1 MEETNMS
8 LSSWRPD
15 LRQRMALSFGVLVAM
30 LLLLAAAALWQ
41 MRELAQQLSRIV
53 ETHSAR
59 AELAHRLHAA
69 QLDWLGQLH
78 ALLVL
83 TEAEDLKAQQ
93 TTLQQARQ
101 RYGQAEQALAA
112 ALQEDD
118 AGAMRQGLE
127 DIVRLRTE
135 VEPALESTVRTALAG
150 AGPEAALALLI
161 PAESAAQRWRELIDG
176 IVAQASEAKRA
187 EYATAQSRQHVAM
200 VVSMA
205 VAAAAWV
212 FATVMALVLM
222 RSITRP
228 LKEAVAVAERIAGGR
243 LDADVRVGRNDEF
256 GRLLQAIATMQQR
269 LREMVAG
276 LQASSRAIDGASS
289 EIGQGSQDLSV
300 RTEQAAARLQQTAA
314 SIRGLAQTVTQSA
327 QEAREASVQAEAVR
341 QEARQGDEAV
351 TQLHQQMRSI
361 AAASQRITEIVG
373 AIDGIAFQTNILALN
388 AAVEAARAGE
398 QGRGFGV
405 VAGEVRTLAGRAAE
419 AAGQIRHLSA
429 DVAASVKQGTHS
441 ADQAGSTVGQLAGA
455 AARVAQTVRAMADS
469 AAAQTAALQEVD
481 RAVADLDQATQHNAS
496 LAEQLTA
503 ATSGLTQQA
512 GLLERTLQRFRLA
525 PQDAAPAAGAAVSTA
540 EVRRGMERA
549 TFA

>member
-1 MEETNMS
+1 MS
-8 LSSWRPD
+8 LSSWRLG

-41 MRELAQQLSRIV
+41 MREVAQQLSRIV
-53 ETHSAR
+53 ETHNAR

-69 QLDWLGQLH
+69 QLDWLGQLR

-93 TTLQQARQ
+93 ATLKQAHQ
-101 RYGQAEQALAA
+101 RYEQAEQALAA
-112 ALQEDD
+112 ALEEDD

-135 VEPALESTVRTALAG
+135 VEPALESTARTAMTG
-150 AGPEAALALLI
+150 AGPEAALALLTT
-161 PAESAAQRWRELIDG
+161 AESAAQRWRELIDG
-176 IVAQASEAKRA
+176 IVVQVSEANRT
-187 EYATAQSRQHVAM
+187 EYATAQSRQRMAM
-200 VVSMA
+200 VVSVA
-205 VAAAAWV
+205 VAAAAGL
-212 FATVMALVLM
+212 FATVMALALM
-222 RSITRP
+222 RSVTRP
-228 LKEAVAVAERIAGGR
+228 LNEAVTVAERIAEGR
-243 LDADVRVGRNDEF
+243 LDADVHVGRNDEF
-256 GRLLQAIATMQQR
+256 GRLLQAVATMQQC
-269 LREMVAG
+269 LREMVSG

-289 EIGQGSQDLSV
+289 EIGQGSKDLSV

-314 SIRGLAQTVTQSA
+314 SVRELAQTVTQSA

-351 TQLHQQMRSI
+351 TQLHQQMRGI

-373 AIDGIAFQTNILALN
+373 VIDGIAFQTNILALN

-405 VAGEVRTLAGRAAE
+405 VATEVRTLAGRAAE

-429 DVAASVKQGTHS
+429 DVAASVEQGTRS

-455 AARVAQTVRAMADS
+455 AARVAQTVRTMADS
-469 AAAQTAALQEVD
+469 AAAQTTALQEVD
-481 RAVADLDQATQHNAS
+481 RTVAELDQATQHNAS
-496 LAEQLTA
+496 LAEQLAA

-512 GLLERTLQRFRLA
+512 GLLERTLQHFKLA
-525 PQDAAPAAGAAVSTA
+525 PQDATPVSIAKIRT
-540 EVRRGMERA
+540 GMEIESFALTGTDA
-549 TFA
+549 TF

>member
-1 MEETNMS
+1 MEETIMS
-8 LSSWRPD
+8 LSSWRLG

-53 ETHSAR
+53 ETHNAR

-69 QLDWLGQLH
+69 QLDWLGQLR
-78 ALLVL
+78 ALIVL

-93 TTLQQARQ
+93 ATLQQAQQ
-101 RYGQAEQALAA
+101 RYGQAEQALAV
-112 ALQEDD
+112 ALQEGD
-118 AGAMRQGLE
+118 AVAMRQGLE
-127 DIVRLRTE
+127 DIVRLRSE
-135 VEPALESTVRTALAG
+135 VEPALESTARTALAG
-150 AGPEAALALLI
+150 MGPEAALALLI
-161 PAESAAQRWRELIDG
+161 PAESAAQRWRKLIDD
-176 IVAQASEAKRA
+176 IVAQVRDANRA
-187 EYATAQSRQHVAM
+187 EYATAQSRQRVVM
-200 VVSMA
+200 VVSVA
-205 VAAAAWV
+205 VAAAAWL
-212 FATVMALVLM
+212 FATLMALALM
-222 RSITRP
+222 RSVTRP
-228 LKEAVAVAERIAGGR
+228 LTEAVTVAERIADGR
-243 LDADVRVGRNDEF
+243 LDAQVCVDRQDEF

-269 LREMVAG
+269 LRDMVFN
-276 LQASSRAIDGASS
+276 LQTSSGAVDGASA
-289 EIGQGSQDLSV
+289 EIGMGSQELSA
-300 RTEQAAARLQQTAA
+300 RTEQTAARLQQTAS

-327 QEAREASVQAEAVR
+327 QDAREASVQADAVR

-373 AIDGIAFQTNILALN
+373 AIDSIAFQTNILALN

-405 VAGEVRTLAGRAAE
+405 VAAEVRTLAGRAAE
-419 AAGQIRHLSA
+419 AAGQIRLLSA
-429 DVAASVKQGTHS
+429 DVAASVERGTHS
-441 ADQAGSTVGQLAGA
+441 ADQAGSTVGQLADA
-455 AARVAQTVRAMADS
+455 AARVAHTVRAMADS

-481 RAVADLDQATQHNAS
+481 RTVAELDRDTQHNAS
-496 LAEQLTA
+496 LAEQLRA

-525 PQDAAPAAGAAVSTA
+525 SQDAAPASTTAV
-540 EVRRGMERA
+540 RPGMERA